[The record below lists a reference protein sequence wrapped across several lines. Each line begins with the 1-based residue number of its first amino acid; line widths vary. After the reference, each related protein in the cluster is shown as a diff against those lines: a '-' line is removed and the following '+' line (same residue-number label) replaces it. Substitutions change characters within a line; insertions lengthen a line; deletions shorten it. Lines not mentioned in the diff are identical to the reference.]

1 MIELIQMI
9 DAAMLISWSE
19 IVGAVILILLAW
31 KYMFVPVIYIIKQL
45 KGD

>member
-9 DAAMLISWSE
+9 DATMLISWAE
-19 IVGAVILILLAW
+19 IVCAVILILLSW
-31 KYMFVPVIYIIKQL
+31 KYLFVPIIYIFKQL